1 MRKIKLFLLLNL
13 IALNISA
20 VEFKISS
27 PSQVEDVIL
36 RQSDLVYE
44 DDNYWTGWN
53 FGASQ
58 VLDIGYAIAMWNQW
72 RGNVLIRFDLRG
84 VDCGTVDK
92 AILRIYKPRNIT
104 QMSATVP
111 VGLFKVKEA
120 NKEWQQGNMESLPQY
135 TAASWQSKGNGE
147 QWAGGESGCGIPGI
161 DYYQTPL
168 GTALASKYDG
178 EWLEFALPAELVQDW
193 LDKPGDNAGLLLK
206 VISDKEILGDHVL
219 FYSTEHASGKGP
231 QLIIEGSKLKSKTN
245 ADKNKNYNNRYVMPP
260 QGKAFKQY
268 LEQKDFRYTYWTTD
282 SVVNLKGDQKIYP
295 YYWDIV
301 VDGEYVLPY
310 AYYPFS
316 QSILEIDN
324 LIDRKD
330 IAGLK
335 KFQKDRLKYLH
346 LWEYVR
352 EQRWYDCGDIIEV
365 MSPLQAAYIWLGS
378 KKYNRLSFDGILY
391 KIHPRGN
398 KNLTQEE
405 IQLRRVKEI
414 MECIDNLNLSEE
426 QYNDVETFISMQE
439 NLRCIYYNKCN
450 DAAQLVHRLIDEK
463 NDKKEMIDALG
474 AFMNYH
480 DIYLFY
486 DSYWQMLRWSFL
498 MDHTNQVDF
507 NKFWKKQK
515 YNEYAPA
522 RIQKR
527 FDECAKYWPES
538 GQRLEVK
545 NKNTFW

>member
-53 FGASQ
+53 FG
-58 VLDIGYAIAMWNQW
+58 GFP
-72 RGNVLIRFDLRG
+72 GIRYWLCYCHVESMAGGECPHPFRSEGG

-219 FYSTEHASGKGP
+219 FYSTEHASG
-231 QLIIEGSKLKSKTN
+231 ER
-245 ADKNKNYNNRYVMPP
+245 A
-260 QGKAFKQY
+260 A
-268 LEQKDFRYTYWTTD
+268 
-282 SVVNLKGDQKIYP
+282 
-295 YYWDIV
+295 
-301 VDGEYVLPY
+301 
-310 AYYPFS
+310 
-316 QSILEIDN
+316 ID
-324 LIDRKD
+324 
-330 IAGLK
+330 
-335 KFQKDRLKYLH
+335 Y
-346 LWEYVR
+346 
-352 EQRWYDCGDIIEV
+352 
-365 MSPLQAAYIWLGS
+365 
-378 KKYNRLSFDGILY
+378 
-391 KIHPRGN
+391 
-398 KNLTQEE
+398 
-405 IQLRRVKEI
+405 RR
-414 MECIDNLNLSEE
+414 
-426 QYNDVETFISMQE
+426 
-439 NLRCIYYNKCN
+439 
-450 DAAQLVHRLIDEK
+450 
-463 NDKKEMIDALG
+463 
-474 AFMNYH
+474 
-480 DIYLFY
+480 
-486 DSYWQMLRWSFL
+486 
-498 MDHTNQVDF
+498 
-507 NKFWKKQK
+507 
-515 YNEYAPA
+515 
-522 RIQKR
+522 
-527 FDECAKYWPES
+527 
-538 GQRLEVK
+538 
-545 NKNTFW
+545 